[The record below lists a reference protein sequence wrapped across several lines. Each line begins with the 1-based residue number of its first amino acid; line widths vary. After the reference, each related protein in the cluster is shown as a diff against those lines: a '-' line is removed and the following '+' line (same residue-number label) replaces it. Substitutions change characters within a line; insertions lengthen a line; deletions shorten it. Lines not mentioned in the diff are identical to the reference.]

1 MRTSLKAILGASV
14 ALGIVI
20 ALPLLA
26 QSIPAPQA
34 SLYTRTFNAHANGW
48 TVDDHNAL
56 AQAWQ
61 GIGDPAR
68 ALPYWENALRVQPSL
83 NVARVLSETYLV
95 QADYARALDSA
106 RIALTLNPNEV
117 WANAYVAFLL
127 APSFPQ
133 EALPHLRT
141 LLLDETYGTL
151 AQNLLSLI
159 QEAPEERAF
168 VRRVGAIFLE
178 AQAWAFAESAFL
190 HAVTVNYPD
199 SLATVYIGWV
209 QDQQSK
215 DGSEW
220 IEEAV
225 RLAPDNADVRFIQ
238 GLHLR
243 QQGAYEES
251 AIALEIAVALNPDP
265 VFYTEIAALYDLMG
279 LPDVATSW
287 RDRLP
292 K

>member
-1 MRTSLKAILGASV
+1 
-14 ALGIVI
+14 
-20 ALPLLA
+20 
-26 QSIPAPQA
+26 
-34 SLYTRTFNAHANGW
+34 
-48 TVDDHNAL
+48 
-56 AQAWQ
+56 
-61 GIGDPAR
+61 
-68 ALPYWENALRVQPSL
+68 
-83 NVARVLSETYLV
+83 
-95 QADYARALDSA
+95 
-106 RIALTLNPNEV
+106 
-117 WANAYVAFLL
+117 
-127 APSFPQ
+127 
-133 EALPHLRT
+133 
-141 LLLDETYGTL
+141 
-151 AQNLLSLI
+151 
-159 QEAPEERAF
+159 
-168 VRRVGAIFLE
+168 
-178 AQAWAFAESAFL
+178 L